1 MLNLDLKVWEK
12 QPGERDKRW
21 EAFQIYRDM
30 SPGERTLAKVAE
42 VLGKSET
49 LMERWSAEDGWRSRV
64 DEFDQHLDREIVQ
77 KKQVEVERA
86 KVEMTERQT
95 KVVVF
100 VQNKAVERFLAITDD
115 EWDKIPIHQLTDMYL
130 DAAKFERV
138 SRGLPSDSIELEAA
152 TPERFRQRA
161 ITEGKLFLHEIMHDF
176 PNLPEKKCLE
186 IICAEFDVSASD
198 LGYDQDELDL
208 LDEKMRL
215 TVADEYPEEF
225 ED

>member
-30 SPGERTLAKVAE
+30 SPGERTLAKVAFQ
-42 VLGKSET
+42 LGKSET

-64 DEFDQHLDREIVQ
+64 DEFDQYLDREATQ
-77 KKQVEVERA
+77 KKQVESERA

-100 VQNKAVERFLAITDD
+100 VQNRAVERFRAITNS
-115 EWDKIPIHQLTDMYL
+115 EWNKIPIHQLTDIFL

-161 ITEGKLFLHEIMHDF
+161 IIEGRLFLHEIMHDF
-176 PNLPEKKCLE
+176 PALPEKKCVE
-186 IICAEFDVSASD
+186 IVCKEFDILASD
-198 LGYDQDELDL
+198 LGYDEEVLSDERMD
-208 LDEKMRL
+208 KRL
-215 TVADEYPEEF
+215 TVAEEYEN
-225 ED
+225 

>member
-1 MLNLDLKVWEK
+1 MLNLDLKVWDK

-64 DEFDQHLDREIVQ
+64 DEFDQHLDRESVQ
-77 KKQVEVERA
+77 KKQVEAERA

-115 EWDKIPIHQLTDMYL
+115 EWNKIPTHQLTDIFL
-130 DAAKFERV
+130 DAAKFERL
-138 SRGLPSDSIELEAA
+138 SRGLPSDSIELESA

-176 PNLPEKKCLE
+176 PNLSEKTCVE
-186 IICAEFDVSASD
+186 IVCKEFDITPED
-198 LGYDQDELDL
+198 LGYTEEMLS
-208 LDEKMRL
+208 DEKMRL
-215 TVADEYPEEF
+215 SVADEYPEEF